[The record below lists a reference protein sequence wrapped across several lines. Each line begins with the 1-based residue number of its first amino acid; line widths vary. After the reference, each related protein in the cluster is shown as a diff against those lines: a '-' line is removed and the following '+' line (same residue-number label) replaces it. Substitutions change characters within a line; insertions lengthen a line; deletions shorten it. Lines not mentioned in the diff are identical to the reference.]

1 MKDIMNAQEAAEFL
15 GYKLSYLY
23 KLVSEGSI
31 PYLKPRGKLYFEKDS
46 LIGWMKSGYSIINSD
61 KK

>member
-23 KLVSEGSI
+23 KLVSEKKV

-46 LIGWMKSGYSIINSD
+46 LVRWMKSSFDLTNEGQ
-61 KK
+61 K